1 MTLKELLIKY
11 NVSEDG
17 IKEINQSVDALIESK
32 AGTVKEQLATA
43 TSELT
48 KVKEELE
55 PFKAEARARK
65 LTSLLPKNANKELAN
80 DIFALAGIADEDDD
94 ASITQKLTDTIK
106 SRSFLQVQIN
116 EQPKITT
123 KSIEEKPV
131 KTEEVSIF
139 D

>member
-11 NVSEDG
+11 NIPEDG

-32 AGTVKEQLATA
+32 TGTVKEQLATA
-43 TSELT
+43 TSELA

-55 PFKAEARARK
+55 PFKAEARSRK

-94 ASITQKLTDTIK
+94 ASITQKLEQTIK
-106 SRSFLQVQIN
+106 TRSFLQVQVN
-116 EQPKITT
+116 EQPKITQ
-123 KSIEEKPV
+123 KSTEEKPV